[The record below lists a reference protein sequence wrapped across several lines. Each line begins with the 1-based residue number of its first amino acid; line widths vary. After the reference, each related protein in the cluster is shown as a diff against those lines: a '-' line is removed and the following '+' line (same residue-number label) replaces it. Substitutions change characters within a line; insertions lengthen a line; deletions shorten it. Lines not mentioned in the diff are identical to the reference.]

1 MQRWR
6 ITNPVPAALEESEKP
21 VSATVSEQI
30 TNIAAYRFAELSDL
44 KSLRERLMSL
54 CREQCL
60 KGTILLS
67 TEGINL
73 FVAGSATGIESL
85 LRALRE
91 LPGLE
96 DLAPKISLSEDQP
109 FSRMLVRIKKEI
121 IAFGVEGIHPARRTS
136 PKLPAATLKQWL
148 DEGRKI
154 TLLDTRNDYE
164 IKLGTFRG
172 ALPAG
177 IDHFRD
183 FPQAVAKLPE
193 SLKDEPVV
201 MFCTGGIRCEKA
213 GPYMESQG
221 FRNIHQLDGG
231 ILKYFEECGGAHY
244 DGECFV
250 FDQRVGVDPALRE
263 TDSSQ
268 CFNCLSPLTE
278 EDQSDPRHVAGSS
291 CPFCFKSPEEE
302 MAIRIAEREEAIQKA
317 TTPLPGSTPCDN
329 FRPIEIPPEYA
340 GAPILEAIAGI
351 FSHVPHEDWV
361 RTFENSCLLDSTFHP
376 VQPTRIAQAGERF
389 YRKKPTDVEPEVNAD
404 IRILHE
410 DEAMIVI
417 NKPAPLPIHPS
428 GRFNRNTLQA
438 ILQTV
443 YHPQKPR
450 PAHRLDANTSG
461 LVVFTRTRHFAKFV
475 QPQFER
481 GEVEK
486 TYLARVIGN
495 PVEDTFFC
503 DAPIG
508 DEPVVAGARRIDTAD
523 GLPALTEFRVIRRD
537 SDGTALLEVRPL
549 TGRTN
554 QIRLHLW
561 HLGFPIC
568 GDPVY
573 LPENALGNRQTLA
586 PGDSPLCLHASK
598 LTFRH
603 PLTKEAT
610 TFEAPTPIWSLE
622 AVA

>member
-1 MQRWR
+1 M
-6 ITNPVPAALEESEKP
+6 ITNPVPAALEESEKT

-44 KSLRERLMSL
+44 KPLRERLMGL
-54 CREQCL
+54 CREQSL

-73 FVAGSATGIESL
+73 FVAGSASGIGFL
-85 LRALRE
+85 LQALLE

-96 DLAPKISLSEDQP
+96 GLAPKFSLSDDQP

-183 FPQAVAKLPE
+183 FPRAVAKLPE

-221 FRNIHQLDGG
+221 FRNVHQLDGG
-231 ILKYFEECGGAHY
+231 ILKYFEDCGGAHY

-268 CFNCLSPLTE
+268 CFNCLSPLTA
-278 EDQSDPRHVAGSS
+278 EDQSDPRYVAGKS

-302 MAIRIAEREEAIQKA
+302 MAIRIAEREEAIRKA

-329 FRPIEIPPEYA
+329 IRPIEIPPDCA
-340 GAPILEAIAGI
+340 GVAILEAITGI
-351 FSHVPHEDWV
+351 FSHIPHEDWV
-361 RTFENSCLLDSTFHP
+361 RTFENSCLLDSAYHP

-389 YRKKPTDVEPEVNAD
+389 YRKKPTDVEPGVNAD

-410 DEAMIVI
+410 DEAIVVI

-443 YHPQKPR
+443 YHPRKPR

-503 DAPIG
+503 DAPIA
-508 DEPVVAGARRIDTAD
+508 DEPVVAGARQIDTAD
-523 GLPALTEFRVIRRD
+523 GIPARTEFRVIRRD
-537 SDGTALLEVRPL
+537 SDGTALLEVHPL

-573 LPENALGNRQTLA
+573 LPGNALGNRQTLA
-586 PGDSPLCLHASK
+586 PRDSPLCLHAWK

-610 TFEAPTPIWSLE
+610 TFEAPAPIWSLE
-622 AVA
+622 PVA

>member
-1 MQRWR
+1 
-6 ITNPVPAALEESEKP
+6 
-21 VSATVSEQI
+21 VSTAVSKQI

-44 KSLRERLMSL
+44 KTQRKRLLDLCGREG
-54 CREQCL
+54 L

-67 TEGINL
+67 PEGINL
-73 FVAGSATGIESL
+73 FVAGSEEGIEVL
-85 LRALRE
+85 IEALRA

-96 DLAPKISLSEDQP
+96 DLTPKVSLSGQQP

-121 IAFGVEGIHPARRTS
+121 IAFGVDGINPARRTS
-136 PKLPAATLKQWL
+136 PKLSASSLKRWI
-148 DEGRKI
+148 DEGRRF

-183 FPQAVAKLPE
+183 FPKAVAKLPE

-263 TDSSQ
+263 TESSQ
-268 CFNCLSPLTE
+268 CFRCLSPLTA
-278 EDQSDPRHVAGSS
+278 EDQNNPRYVPGKS
-291 CPFCFKSPEEE
+291 CPFCFQSPVEA
-302 MAIRIAEREEAIQKA
+302 MAERISQSKQAIQRA
-317 TTPLPGSTPCDN
+317 TTPLPGSSPRDN
-329 FRPIEIPPEYA
+329 FRPIIIPPESS
-340 GAPILEAIAGI
+340 GLPLLETICGI
-351 FSHVPHEDWV
+351 FSHTPREDWI
-361 RTFENSCLLDSTFHP
+361 RIFEQSYLLDSDF
-376 VQPTRIAQAGERF
+376 QPASPDRLVRAGERF
-389 YRKKPTDVEPEVNAD
+389 YRKNPAEVEPEVSVD
-404 IRILHE
+404 IGILHE
-410 DEAMIVI
+410 DEAILVL

-438 ILQTV
+438 ILHSV

-450 PAHRLDANTSG
+450 PAHRLEANTTG
-461 LVVFTRTRHFAKFV
+461 LVVFTRTRHFAKIL

-481 GEVEK
+481 GEVQK
-486 TYLARVIGN
+486 TYLALVYGSPTN
-495 PVEDTFFC
+495 DSFSC
-503 DAPIG
+503 SAAIG
-508 DEPVVAGARRIDTAD
+508 DSPIVAGARSVDESD
-523 GLPALTEFRVIRRD
+523 GLPSRTDFRVIRREAN
-537 SDGTALLEVRPL
+537 GTSLIEARPL

-573 LPENALGNRQTLA
+573 LPENALGQRQTLA
-586 PGDSPLCLHASK
+586 VGDPPLCLHAWK
-598 LTFRH
+598 LSFNH
-603 PLTKEAT
+603 PLTFEAL
-610 TFEAPTPIWSLE
+610 TFEAPTPAWS
-622 AVA
+622 ASAAS

>member
-1 MQRWR
+1 
-6 ITNPVPAALEESEKP
+6 
-21 VSATVSEQI
+21 
-30 TNIAAYRFAELSDL
+30 
-44 KSLRERLMSL
+44 
-54 CREQCL
+54 
-60 KGTILLS
+60 
-67 TEGINL
+67 
-73 FVAGSATGIESL
+73 
-85 LRALRE
+85 
-91 LPGLE
+91 
-96 DLAPKISLSEDQP
+96 
-109 FSRMLVRIKKEI
+109 
-121 IAFGVEGIHPARRTS
+121 
-136 PKLPAATLKQWL
+136 
-148 DEGRKI
+148 
-154 TLLDTRNDYE
+154 
-164 IKLGTFRG
+164 
-172 ALPAG
+172 
-177 IDHFRD
+177 
-183 FPQAVAKLPE
+183 
-193 SLKDEPVV
+193 

-231 ILKYFEECGGAHY
+231 ILKYFEDCGGAHY

-268 CFNCLSPLTE
+268 CFNCLSPLTA
-278 EDQSDPRHVAGSS
+278 EDQCDPRYVAGRS

-329 FRPIEIPPEYA
+329 FRPIEIPPECH
-340 GAPILEAIAGI
+340 GVPILKAIAGI
-351 FSHVPHEDWV
+351 FSHVPRQDWV

-503 DAPIG
+503 DAPIA
-508 DEPVVAGARRIDTAD
+508 DEPVVAGARQIDTAD
-523 GLPALTEFRVIRRD
+523 GIPARTEFCVIHRD
-537 SDGTALLEVRPL
+537 PDGTALLEVRPL

-573 LPENALGNRQTLA
+573 LPGNALGNRQTLA
-586 PGDSPLCLHASK
+586 PGDPPLCLHAWK

>member
-1 MQRWR
+1 M
-6 ITNPVPAALEESEKP
+6 ITNPVPAALEESEKT

-44 KSLRERLMSL
+44 KPLRERLMGL
-54 CREQCL
+54 CREQSL

-73 FVAGSATGIESL
+73 FVAGSASGIGFL
-85 LRALRE
+85 LQALLE

-96 DLAPKISLSEDQP
+96 GLAPKFSLSDDQP

-183 FPQAVAKLPE
+183 FPRAVAKLPE

-231 ILKYFEECGGAHY
+231 ILKYFEDCGSAHY

-268 CFNCLSPLTE
+268 CFNCLSPLTA
-278 EDQSDPRHVAGSS
+278 EDQSDPRYVAGKS

-302 MAIRIAEREEAIQKA
+302 MAIRIAEREEAIRKA

-329 FRPIEIPPEYA
+329 IRPIEIPPDCA
-340 GAPILEAIAGI
+340 GVAILEAITGI
-351 FSHVPHEDWV
+351 FSHIPHEDWV
-361 RTFENSCLLDSTFHP
+361 RTFENSCLLDSAYHP

-389 YRKKPTDVEPEVNAD
+389 YRKKPTDVEPGVNAD

-410 DEAMIVI
+410 DEAVVVI

-486 TYLARVIGN
+486 AYLARVVGN

-508 DEPVVAGARRIDTAD
+508 DEPVVAGARQIDTAN
-523 GLPALTEFRVIRRD
+523 GLPARTEFRVIRRD
-537 SDGTALLEVRPL
+537 SDATALLEVRPL

-561 HLGFPIC
+561 HLGFPIS

-573 LPENALGNRQTLA
+573 LPGNALGHRQTVA
-586 PGDSPLCLHASK
+586 PGDPPLCLHAWK

-603 PLTKEAT
+603 PLTKEAMS
-610 TFEAPTPIWSLE
+610 FEAPAPAWSLE
-622 AVA
+622 PVA